1 MPIKVNEIFK
11 SIQGE
16 STHAGLPCTFIRLSG
31 CNVRCNYCDTR
42 YAYEEGDEMEIEDI
56 LSRIKSFNCNL
67 VEITGGE
74 PLAQGEADLLIEAL
88 LSEGYKVLVETNGT
102 LSIEPLSRLRKAGE
116 LHIILDI
123 KTPSSGVSDRVCWDN
138 LKHVT
143 ADDEIKFVLGDR
155 RDYDW
160 SREVIDKYKLI
171 GRCPIL
177 FSPIYK
183 VLEPS
188 LLAEWIVADN
198 LDVRLNLQL
207 HKIIWS
213 SETRGV

>member
-1 MPIKVNEIFK
+1 MSLKVNEIFK

-16 STHAGLPCTFIRLSG
+16 STHAGLPCAFIRLTG
-31 CNVRCNYCDTR
+31 CNVRCGYCDTV
-42 YAYEEGDEMEIEDI
+42 YAYDEGEEMEIEDI
-56 LSRIKSFNCNL
+56 LSRVEKFGSQL
-67 VEITGGE
+67 VEVTGGE
-74 PLAQGEADLLIEAL
+74 PLVQSEADLLIEAL

-102 LSIEPLSRLRKAGE
+102 ISIEPLSRLRKAGE

-143 ADDEIKFVLGDR
+143 ADDEIKFVLGNR

-160 SREVIDKYKLI
+160 AVEVIDKYKLI
-171 GRCPIL
+171 GKCPIL
-177 FSPIYK
+177 FSPILGS
-183 VLEPS
+183 LEPA
-188 LLAEWIVADN
+188 LLAEWIVGDN

-207 HKIIWS
+207 HKIIWG
-213 SETRGV
+213 EDRRGV